1 CATLT
6 RTCRSSRRRSIPTSM
21 RRATSCPGWVT
32 PATASTAPSKAWSVI
47 TIAAY
52 AGAAVAE
59 IAGCFAFWTWLRQG
73 ASTLWLL
80 PGLLS
85 LAAFAWLLSFAD
97 VAAAGRAY
105 AAYGGVYIIA
115 SLGWLWLV
123 EGVKPDRWDALG
135 AAVCLLGA
143 GIILFAPRGA

>member
-1 CATLT
+1 
-6 RTCRSSRRRSIPTSM
+6 M
-21 RRATSCPGWVT
+21 
-32 PATASTAPSKAWSVI
+32 I